1 MKRILLLLFLVIG
14 SCGVI
19 SAQEYRDSV
28 KIYFRQGLYDLDLDL
43 SSNRN
48 SIKKI
53 TDTLKTN
60 YSDSRYRY
68 WIDQVTILGT
78 ASPEGSIALNRRLSE
93 QRAKTL
99 FDYLL
104 QFNAIPENMMST
116 EFIGRDWRGLI
127 QLVEADDNVPY
138 KNETLEVLR
147 GIESRARGIYTAV
160 DDLNLIQQFRGGIPY
175 KYMYENLFPDLRA
188 SKMYISFLEIEKP
201 RSVQDGEQYHVEA
214 QPLPGAVVDIPP
226 TVYVAPEECRP
237 FYMALKTNLLYDAAF
252 TPNIGIEF
260 YLGRRWSIGANW
272 MYAWWKND
280 SKHQFWRIYGGDL
293 ELRRYIGRRSKEKP
307 LTGHHIGFYGQ
318 IATYDFSFGERG
330 YMGGEPGGNIFDKPS
345 YGGGISYGY
354 SAPIARRLNLD
365 FTIGVGYLG
374 GEYKEYLP
382 IDDCYVW
389 QSTKQRH
396 WIGPT
401 KAEISLVWLIG
412 CGNVNQMKGGKR

>member
-147 GIESRARGIYTAV
+147 GIESRTRGIYTTV

-175 KYMYENLFPDLRA
+175 KYMYTPRDGGQPENRETCGDYPKSSYSPSRIYSLRA
-188 SKMYISFLEIEKP
+188 
-201 RSVQDGEQYHVEA
+201 
-214 QPLPGAVVDIPP
+214 
-226 TVYVAPEECRP
+226 
-237 FYMALKTNLLYDAAF
+237 LL
-252 TPNIGIEF
+252 
-260 YLGRRWSIGANW
+260 LS
-272 MYAWWKND
+272 
-280 SKHQFWRIYGGDL
+280 
-293 ELRRYIGRRSKEKP
+293 
-307 LTGHHIGFYGQ
+307 
-318 IATYDFSFGERG
+318 
-330 YMGGEPGGNIFDKPS
+330 
-345 YGGGISYGY
+345 
-354 SAPIARRLNLD
+354 
-365 FTIGVGYLG
+365 
-374 GEYKEYLP
+374 
-382 IDDCYVW
+382 
-389 QSTKQRH
+389 
-396 WIGPT
+396 
-401 KAEISLVWLIG
+401 
-412 CGNVNQMKGGKR
+412 